1 QTKAA
6 TSKNSLPGKETPT
19 AQKRDCVRLVI
30 WKRYALFMLHT
41 YFGYYFKQ
49 ISLYIITLHENIFRC

>member
-30 WKRYALFMLHT
+30 WKRYALSMLHLSFK
-41 YFGYYFKQ
+41 YFLTVCSGR
-49 ISLYIITLHENIFRC
+49 IFDAIGKVGP